1 MIDSNDEEMRISG
14 YTVSLEA
21 GWDLNPILNTPD
33 HALKPYAMVFSGR
46 NWFISS
52 AFTEQIDPRGHS
64 TPVSGSREHAE
75 SDERI
80 ATRLTTPTGLH
91 TPAPK
96 SLQDLK
102 AVRDLS

>member
-46 NWFISS
+46 N
-52 AFTEQIDPRGHS
+52 
-64 TPVSGSREHAE
+64 
-75 SDERI
+75 
-80 ATRLTTPTGLH
+80 
-91 TPAPK
+91 
-96 SLQDLK
+96 
-102 AVRDLS
+102 